1 MKWLF
6 FYRKKLIIQTVV
18 NPVKARIVVI
28 IVHDLKVSFSV
39 ILRYWPTSQKPLSL
53 TCEKILAPDAM
64 AITKQANCAFPK
76 FIFTKRGAISPAAV
90 IIATVDDPCMILT
103 IAALIKA
110 NASTGNPASLN
121 EVASNSPAPVVVK
134 LV

>member
-1 MKWLF
+1 
-6 FYRKKLIIQTVV
+6 
-18 NPVKARIVVI
+18 
-28 IVHDLKVSFSV
+28 
-39 ILRYWPTSQKPLSL
+39 
-53 TCEKILAPDAM
+53 M

-134 LV
+134 TCLKTPPAPVNKIIVPAGSNDLLVILNNFSLLKPLLIPKKYQAKIFAMINAENG